1 MNNLIELFG
10 NHIYKTA
17 PTNPLSAR
25 KKLCFAFST
34 AGLMCKYFPT
44 KKLLPSRQF
53 MQWAAADSA
62 ITPLKTGKNSAIVS
76 LYLPCEI
83 LHSMGIS
90 TLFPEALAC
99 YLAAARSEQIF
110 IDTAEQ
116 NFVSQTMCSYHKA
129 FIGMVET
136 GVLPKPDFIINTT
149 LACDANHLSFRRAAE
164 HYNLPQYMIDV
175 PYNYSSGAVDYV
187 AKQIRDMVKAALPM
201 YDISNYNDENID
213 QAKKDKAA
221 LNKAAKALNAKRLEI
236 EKEFM
241 KPFREFKDVVTE
253 TVKLIGECSAKIDTV
268 VKQNE
273 QQYKDRK
280 KATIKTYFDGLNVNL
295 VDFNKVFKSEW
306 LNKSASMKSVCNEI
320 DSIFSKVENELS
332 TLKGFGEDFDVLR
345 TYYMDTL
352 NIASTIQYA
361 NRLKEQRERAKAA
374 EEARIK
380 AEQEKKAAEEAQ
392 MKEEAERAK
401 QNSVNPFARASQLV
415 TNEPPS
421 FVEQTK
427 AQEPELLTR
436 AFTVTTTRENIIALG
451 DFMNDNNIDFDKIE
465 LADTLC
471 NTDLNSIVRMLEYSA
486 NLIDKTSTKPCEADK
501 ARQFR
506 NMIKKI
512 QKKIEQ

>member
-1 MNNLIELFG
+1 MDTQIAIQESDLELVVSE
-10 NHIYKTA
+10 KTLGSLT
-17 PTNPLSAR
+17 TN
-25 KKLCFAFST
+25 
-34 AGLMCKYFPT
+34 
-44 KKLLPSRQF
+44 
-53 MQWAAADSA
+53 A
-62 ITPLKTGKNSAIVS
+62 I
-76 LYLPCEI
+76 
-83 LHSMGIS
+83 
-90 TLFPEALAC
+90 
-99 YLAAARSEQIF
+99 
-110 IDTAEQ
+110 
-116 NFVSQTMCSYHKA
+116 
-129 FIGMVET
+129 
-136 GVLPKPDFIINTT
+136 
-149 LACDANHLSFRRAAE
+149 
-164 HYNLPQYMIDV
+164 
-175 PYNYSSGAVDYV
+175 
-187 AKQIRDMVKAALPM
+187 QIRDMVKAALPM
-201 YDISNYNDENID
+201 YDIYNYNDENID

-241 KPFREFKDVVTE
+241 KPFGEFKEIVNE
-253 TVKLIGECSAKIDTV
+253 TVRLIGECSAKIDMV

-273 QQYKDRK
+273 QQYKDK
-280 KATIKTYFDGLNVNL
+280 KLTDIRTYFDGMNANL
-295 VDFNKVFKSEW
+295 VDFKKVFKDAW
-306 LNKSASMKSVCNEI
+306 LNKTVSMKAVCTDI
-320 DSIFSKVENELS
+320 DLILKRIDQDVE
-332 TLKGFGEDFDVLR
+332 TLRTFGVDFDVLR

-436 AFTVTTTRENIIALG
+436 TFTVTTTRENIIALG

-471 NTDLNSIVRMLEYSA
+471 NTDLNSIVRMLEYGA
-486 NLIDKTSTKPCEADK
+486 NLIDKTAIKPCEADK

-512 QKKIEQ
+512 QKKTEQ